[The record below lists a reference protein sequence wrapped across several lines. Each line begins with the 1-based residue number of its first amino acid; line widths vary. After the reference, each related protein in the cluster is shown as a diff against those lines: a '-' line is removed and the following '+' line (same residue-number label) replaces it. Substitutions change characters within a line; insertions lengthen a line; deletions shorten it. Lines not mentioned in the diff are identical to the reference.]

1 MPQDVE
7 TSPPRGTRALA
18 RRILA
23 ALEPVPPIHR
33 KMVFHHAVAE
43 VQNVLIAQSEKA
55 KVAARQ
61 AAPNPTAKQAAAT
74 AAIQQADRASQA
86 TGPRRPAARIPAKT
100 RV

>member
-1 MPQDVE
+1 MPQHVE

-18 RRILA
+18 RRIMA

-43 VQNVLIAQSEKA
+43 VQSILIAQSEKA

-61 AAPNPTAKQAAAT
+61 AAPNPSAKQAAAT
-74 AAIQQADRASQA
+74 AAIRQANVALQG
-86 TGPRRPAARIPAKT
+86 TGPRRRPAGASAKST
-100 RV
+100 G

>member
-1 MPQDVE
+1 MPQDAE
-7 TSPPRGTRALA
+7 PSPPRGTRALA

-43 VQNVLIAQSEKA
+43 VQNILTGQSEKA

-61 AAPNPTAKQAAAT
+61 AAPHPSAKQAAAT
-74 AAIQQADRASQA
+74 AAIRQADLASQA
-86 TGPRRPAARIPAKT
+86 TAPRRRPTGTSTKSRG
-100 RV
+100 